1 MQKIPVI
8 AVVGPTASGK
18 SDLAVQIAL
27 EYSGEIVSCDSMQIY
42 KGISVATAAP
52 TKEQT
57 DAVKHHLVEFLDCS
71 KGYSVADYVS
81 DAKEVIADIHARGKL
96 PIIAGG
102 TGLYV
107 NSLLNNIHFTEQQTD
122 LALRQKLSDEYDLLG
137 PTAMLNR
144 LKELDADYAATLHE
158 NDKKRVVRALEIITL
173 TGQSVTQ
180 AIENSKIE
188 PSLYNPLLIGITYS
202 DRELLYERINK
213 RVDIMLQNGLLQE
226 ARQAFEASMNTA
238 AQAIGH
244 KELFGFFKGE
254 QTLNEAL
261 ENLKM
266 QTRRYAKRQLT
277 WFNKNK
283 DINWIYPDLTP
294 DVFNE
299 AKQIINEWS
308 R

>member
-42 KGISVATAAP
+42 KGIGVATAAP

-180 AIENSKIE
+180 AIENSKIK

-254 QTLNEAL
+254 QTLDEAL

>member
-42 KGISVATAAP
+42 KGIGVATAAP

-180 AIENSKIE
+180 AIENSKIK

-254 QTLNEAL
+254 QTLDEAL

-294 DVFNE
+294 YVFNE

>member
-57 DAVKHHLVEFLDCS
+57 DAVKHHSVEFLDCS

>member
-96 PIIAGG
+96 PILAGG